1 VTLALKV
8 EFKQVNEFFF
18 SILIVNRLFLIYYL
32 LFQKLQSWLQLSNGD
47 WELVKIISTSG
58 TESVISLPDGKVR
71 QVTQHFFY
79 CILDCIF
86 WSDS

>member
-1 VTLALKV
+1 VALALKI
-8 EFKQVNEFFF
+8 ELKQVNEFFF

-71 QVTQHFFY
+71 QVTQYSFY
-79 CILDCIF
+79 IGLHILVR
-86 WSDS
+86 